1 MEGNVADISG
11 TSEGSKMH
19 NQASKAAVILVVDD
33 DALINM
39 NAVDMVEQLG
49 HTALEA
55 YSGAEALTI
64 LGSQQTV
71 DLLITDYAM
80 PGMNGVEL
88 ANQARQLRPDLPIV
102 LATGYS
108 ELPEGIEIDLP
119 RLPKPYQQSD
129 LANHLMVL
137 LNERAPANA
146 GSAQA

>member
-1 MEGNVADISG
+1 VTDISG
-11 TSEGSKMH
+11 TAGGIASAG
-19 NQASKAAVILVVDD
+19 QASKSAVILVVDD

-55 YSGAEALTI
+55 YSGPEALTI
-64 LGSQQTV
+64 LGSKQIV

-88 ANQARQLRPDLPIV
+88 AEQARQLRPGLPVV

-108 ELPEGIEIDLP
+108 ELPDGVEIDLP

-129 LANHLMVL
+129 LANHLMLL
-137 LNERAPANA
+137 LNEQAPADT